1 MKKPKTT
8 KDDMI
13 DIEETNKYLNTLS
26 AAERIKWAYKRAP
39 DKLVATTSGGRT
51 SRILPHLIKEA
62 LGFSIPTIFIDT
74 GHYPPETYKFIA
86 QMHDDGI
93 DVRPY
98 GAGMSPELM
107 TSIYGELWKEQGG
120 DYEMFL
126 DIVKHRPLNQAFQEL
141 KPHYWLRGLM
151 GFQTTERSKRPVLE
165 YKHNLYQLHPMIDWS
180 REQVNDYLKENNLP
194 INESHFDITKG
205 QNLKSECKIDDNC
218 GFINGGGI

>member
-1 MKKPKTT
+1 MMESKKT

-51 SRILPHLIKEA
+51 SRILPNLIKEA

-86 QMHDDGI
+86 QMHDAGI
-93 DVRPY
+93 DIRPY

-107 TSIYGELWKEQGG
+107 TAIYGELWKEHGG

-151 GFQTTERSKRPVLE
+151 GFQTAERSKRPVLE
-165 YKHNLYQLHPMIDWS
+165 YKNNLYQLHPMIDWS
-180 REQVNDYLKENNLP
+180 RQQVNDYLKENNLP
-194 INESHFDITKG
+194 VNESHFDITKG
-205 QNLKSECKIDDNC
+205 QNLKSECKIDDHC
-218 GFINGGGI
+218 GFVDGGGI